1 MKYDN
6 HYTFIHLLR
15 IIYIY
20 IYIMGTQFCLD
31 NFVEVGESWYGMKSD
46 KSWKPT
52 WRQSASLV
60 IKDGRT
66 SQRGSCILPRC
77 HEIMFVVSERFV
89 QIIFML
95 SSKPTQPRFRF
106 LPMNSQT
113 LVLSCSPCSPAHR
126 PGALFRIADHSLVII
141 GDDYGKL
148 WKGLNMTMSMTLIVL
163 LLLMMHRDAG
173 DGAQA

>member
-1 MKYDN
+1 
-6 HYTFIHLLR
+6 
-15 IIYIY
+15 
-20 IYIMGTQFCLD
+20 
-31 NFVEVGESWYGMKSD
+31 MKSD

-113 LVLSCSPCSPAHR
+113 LVLNCSPCSPAHR

-141 GDDYGKL
+141 GDDYEK
-148 WKGLNMTMSMTLIVL
+148 V
-163 LLLMMHRDAG
+163 
-173 DGAQA
+173 